1 MKTGDLVK
9 IENSD
14 TGVSYK
20 NYSNTASNIVLYPTE
35 NSDILGLI
43 LSPPRKRYMI
53 GQAALVFWNGEKKYV
68 LENKLTLV
76 ENEND

>member
-14 TGVSYK
+14 T
-20 NYSNTASNIVLYPTE
+20 
-35 NSDILGLI
+35 LGLI

-53 GQAALVFWNGEKKYV
+53 GQAALVFWNGEAKYV
-68 LENKLTLV
+68 LESKLTLV
-76 ENEND
+76 ENKND

>member
-1 MKTGDLVK
+1 METGDLVK
-9 IENSD
+9 I
-14 TGVSYK
+14 
-20 NYSNTASNIVLYPTE
+20 E

-53 GQAALVFWNGEKKYV
+53 GQAALVFWNGETKYI
-68 LENKLTLV
+68 LESKLTLV

>member
-14 TGVSYK
+14 T
-20 NYSNTASNIVLYPTE
+20 
-35 NSDILGLI
+35 LGLI
-43 LSPPRKRYMI
+43 LSPPKKRYMI
-53 GQAALVFWNGEKKYV
+53 GQAALVFWNGEIKYV

-76 ENEND
+76 ENKDD

>member
-14 TGVSYK
+14 T
-20 NYSNTASNIVLYPTE
+20 
-35 NSDILGLI
+35 LGLI

-53 GQAALVFWNGEKKYV
+53 GQAALVFWNGEAKYV
-68 LENKLTLV
+68 LESKLTLV
-76 ENEND
+76 ENKDD

>member
-1 MKTGDLVK
+1 VKIGDLVK
-9 IENSD
+9 I
-14 TGVSYK
+14 
-20 NYSNTASNIVLYPTE
+20 E

-68 LENKLTLV
+68 LESKLTLV

>member
-14 TGVSYK
+14 
-20 NYSNTASNIVLYPTE
+20 
-35 NSDILGLI
+35 ILGLI
-43 LSPPRKRYMI
+43 LSPPKKRYMI
-53 GQAALVFWNGEKKYV
+53 GQAALVFWNGEAKYV

-76 ENEND
+76 ENKDD